1 MAVVRLGG
9 GRVAA
14 ADEIDPTV
22 GVELAAKIGD
32 PVAEGD
38 ELATIHY
45 SSADRLAAAL
55 PLLEQAW
62 AISPESVSPPQ
73 LLLARI
79 ESA

>member
-1 MAVVRLGG
+1 MAIVRLGG

-14 ADEIDPTV
+14 TDTIDPTV

-32 PVAEGD
+32 RIGEGD

-62 AISPESVSPPQ
+62 AISADPVSPPP

-79 ESA
+79 GNV